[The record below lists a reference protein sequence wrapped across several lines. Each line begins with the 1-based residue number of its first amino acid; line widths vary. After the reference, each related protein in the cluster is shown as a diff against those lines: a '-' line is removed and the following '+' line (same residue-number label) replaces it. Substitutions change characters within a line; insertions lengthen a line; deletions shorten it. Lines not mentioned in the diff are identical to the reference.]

1 MKNTVKIIEKFDWV
15 LLNQYISDGL
25 IYANK
30 HKVYDLWIL
39 NYTPKTTYERLWN
52 DYSLSCRGLVVDAEG
67 TVIARPFAKFKNYEE
82 HDPSEIDL
90 TEEYEVFEKMDG
102 SLGILFYY
110 DVAKEWMLA
119 TRGSF
124 ESEQAIEGMNILK
137 NMFGVGDYYWNA
149 LNKNSTYLY
158 EIIFPTNRIV
168 VNYGNLSDMVLL
180 TVIDNKTGYELSYHD
195 LVIKYQDIFS
205 IVKRY
210 TLPKVMNLGEL
221 RVHEVENKEGFVLKF
236 ANGFRVKV
244 KFLDYC
250 RLHSIITNVSN
261 VSVWEALKEG
271 KDLTEII
278 TNVPDEFFSYV
289 KKVIADLEKLYKSI
303 EGNCLTKHNAIFY
316 GDNKR
321 DKKEFALE
329 ALKYQFSGILFCIYN
344 KKDYSQ
350 AIWKLIRPKF
360 TKPFKDIVE

>member
-15 LLNQYISDGL
+15 LLNQYIAEGL

-39 NYTPKTTYERLWN
+39 NYTPLTTYGRLWN
-52 DYSLSCRGLVVDAEG
+52 DYSLACRGLVIDAEG
-67 TVIARPFAKFKNYEE
+67 NVIARPFPKFKNFEE

-90 TEEYEVFEKMDG
+90 SEPYEIFEKMDG

-110 DVAKEWMLA
+110 DKAMSWLLA

-124 ESEQAIEGMNILK
+124 ESEQAVEGMNILRSK
-137 NMFGVGDYYWNA
+137 ELNWNA
-149 LNKNSTYLY
+149 LNKDCTYLF

-180 TVIDNKTGYELSYHD
+180 TKIENKTGYEFSYEDVVRKYHD
-195 LVIKYQDIFS
+195 MFT

-210 TLPKVMNLGEL
+210 HLPKVMNLGEL

-261 VSVWEALKEG
+261 VSVWEMLKEG
-271 KDLTEII
+271 KDLTAII
-278 TNVPDEFFSYV
+278 EDVPDEFYNYV
-289 KKVIADLEKLYKSI
+289 KKVIFDLKSEYIAI
-303 EGNCLTKHNAIFY
+303 ELDALHEFIRIY
-316 GDNKR
+316 VYENKK

-329 ALKYQFSGILFCIYN
+329 ALKCKNSGILFCLYSN
-344 KKDYSQ
+344 KDYSQ
-350 AIWKLIRPKF
+350 AIWKQIRPKWS
-360 TKPFKDIVE
+360 KPFKDVEEE

>member
-1 MKNTVKIIEKFDWV
+1 MKNTIKIIEKFDWV
-15 LLNQYISDGL
+15 LLNQYIAEGL

-52 DYSLSCRGLVVDAEG
+52 DYSLACRGIVIDANGNVV
-67 TVIARPFAKFKNYEE
+67 ARPFIKFKNYEE

-90 TEEYEVFEKMDG
+90 NDDYEIFEKMDG

-124 ESEQAIEGMNILK
+124 ESEQAVEGMKILK
-137 NMFGVGDYYWNA
+137 EKKINWDN
-149 LNKNSTYLY
+149 LNPNQTYLF
-158 EIIFPTNRIV
+158 EIIFDSNRIV
-168 VNYGNLSDMVLL
+168 VDYKGLRDLILL
-180 TVIDNKTGYELSYHD
+180 VIIENKTGIEYSYD
-195 LVIKYQDIFS
+195 NMNRRYQSMFS

-210 TLPKVMNLGEL
+210 SLPKVMNLGEL
-221 RVHEVENKEGFVLKF
+221 RVHEVDNKEGFVLKF

-321 DKKEFALE
+321 ERKEFALE
-329 ALKYQFSGILFCIYN
+329 ALKYQYSGILFCIYN

-360 TKPFKDIVE
+360 TKPFKDVVE

>member
-15 LLNQYISDGL
+15 LLNQYIAEGL

-52 DYSLSCRGLVVDAEG
+52 DYSLACRGIVIDANGNVV
-67 TVIARPFAKFKNYEE
+67 ARPFIKFKNYEE

-124 ESEQAIEGMNILK
+124 ESEQAVEGMKILK
-137 NMFGVGDYYWNA
+137 EKKINWDN
-149 LNKNSTYLY
+149 LNPNQTYLF
-158 EIIFPTNRIV
+158 EIIFDSNRIV
-168 VNYGNLSDMVLL
+168 VDYKGLRDLILL
-180 TVIDNKTGYELSYHD
+180 VIIENKTGIEYSYD
-195 LVIKYQDIFS
+195 NMNRRYQSMFS

-210 TLPKVMNLGEL
+210 SLPKVMNLGEL
-221 RVHEVENKEGFVLKF
+221 RVHEVDNKEGFVLKF

-261 VSVWEALKEG
+261 VSVWEALKDG

-278 TNVPDEFFSYV
+278 TNVPDEFYNYV

-321 DKKEFALE
+321 ERKEFALE
-329 ALKYQFSGILFCIYN
+329 ALKYQYSGILFCIYN

>member
-15 LLNQYISDGL
+15 LLNQYIAEGL

-52 DYSLSCRGLVVDAEG
+52 DYSLACRGIVIDANGNVV
-67 TVIARPFAKFKNYEE
+67 ARPFIKFKNYEE

-124 ESEQAIEGMNILK
+124 ESEQAVEGMKILK
-137 NMFGVGDYYWNA
+137 EKKINWDN
-149 LNKNSTYLY
+149 LNPNQTYLF
-158 EIIFPTNRIV
+158 EIIFDSNRIV
-168 VNYGNLSDMVLL
+168 VDYKGLRDLILL
-180 TVIDNKTGYELSYHD
+180 VIIENKTGIEYSYD
-195 LVIKYQDIFS
+195 NMNRRYQSMFS

-210 TLPKVMNLGEL
+210 SLPKVMNLGEL
-221 RVHEVENKEGFVLKF
+221 RVHEVDNKEGFVLKF

-321 DKKEFALE
+321 ERKEFALE
-329 ALKYQFSGILFCIYN
+329 ALKYQYSGILFCIYN

-360 TKPFKDIVE
+360 TKPFKDVVE